1 MLNADQEFVSERP
14 HLTKH
19 QPKTPSA
26 RAGVHVTPSKTLK
39 SNNLQLKS
47 LKSILCG
54 HTWAATS

>member
-14 HLTKH
+14 RLTKH

-26 RAGVHVTPSKTLK
+26 RAGVHATPPKTLK

-47 LKSILCG
+47 LKSIFCG